1 MKDPRTVRLEVAGL
15 GPHLFCG
22 FDFFFAICSPM
33 VNANIPAEPS
43 TRLGPDFFLNRAEF
57 SEARASHSQP
67 APG

>member
-33 VNANIPAEPS
+33 VDANIPAEPS
-43 TRLGPDFFLNRAEF
+43 TRLGPDFFK
-57 SEARASHSQP
+57 SS
-67 APG
+67 